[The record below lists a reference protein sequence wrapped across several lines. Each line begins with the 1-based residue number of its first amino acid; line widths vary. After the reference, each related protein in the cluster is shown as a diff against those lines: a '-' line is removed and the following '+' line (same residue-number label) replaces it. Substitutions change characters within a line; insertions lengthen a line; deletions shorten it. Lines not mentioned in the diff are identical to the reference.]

1 MEEKKETFTYT
12 YSAKE
17 QEEIKAIRDK
27 YVPQADGDTPMER
40 LRRLDRS
47 AARGATVVSL
57 LVGIVSALL
66 LGVGL
71 CCTMLPG
78 WESYFVLGR
87 GRFGRR
93 GRDVP
98 ALQAHDQEET
108 GGTRAGSLAP
118 VGRIDEVTQNARKM
132 A

>member
-1 MEEKKETFTYT
+1 MEEKERTFTYT

-27 YVPQADGDTPMER
+27 YAPQTDGESPMER

-66 LGVGL
+66 LGVGM
-71 CCTMLPG
+71 CCTLLPG
-78 WESYFVLGR
+78 WESYFVLGIVVGAVGLVGAVATYPLYKR
-87 GRFGRR
+87 MVKRK
-93 GRDVP
+93 
-98 ALQAHDQEET
+98 
-108 GGTRAGSLAP
+108 RAELAP
-118 VGRIDEVTQNARKM
+118 EVLRLSGELMK
-132 A
+132 

>member
-40 LRRLDRS
+40 LRRLDKS

-78 WESYFVLGR
+78 WESYFVLGIVVGVVGLVGAVATYPLYKR
-87 GRFGRR
+87 MVKRK
-93 GRDVP
+93 
-98 ALQAHDQEET
+98 
-108 GGTRAGSLAP
+108 RAELAP
-118 VGRIDEVTQNARKM
+118 EVLRLSGELMK
-132 A
+132 

>member
-40 LRRLDRS
+40 LRRLDKS

-78 WESYFVLGR
+78 WESYFVLGIVVGVVGLVGAVATYPLYKR
-87 GRFGRR
+87 MVKRK
-93 GRDVP
+93 
-98 ALQAHDQEET
+98 
-108 GGTRAGSLAP
+108 RAALAP
-118 VGRIDEVTQNARKM
+118 EVLRLSGELMK
-132 A
+132 